1 MNPPKKCI
9 AIRSGALLALLLASQ
24 LAVAV
29 PAGVVSDST
38 GPLLA
43 KSASGS
49 IKVLAVGST
58 VEPLDT
64 LISRPGVYARVTLT
78 DHSDLALGPD
88 TELVIENYSFHDRG
102 SQADTKAVLAD
113 ASGSQADTAVLH
125 LSKGSVRISSGS
137 LGTRETDT
145 FTLAAGTATINIHHS
160 VFIATYIEGVQGQSA
175 RRDVDSPRP
184 VDGAASVKGALSLGG
199 AASAKGWVPIEGTL
213 MPAMARSTGSRMYV
227 RVAANLTR
235 PTQPLELTDSP
246 LRLAQIAPPPAPTT
260 PNSGGLAPGL
270 YVQVIDGQINLSNP
284 SGTQNFAAGQ
294 FGFTASIKQPPVIL
308 PANPGMQFTPPP
320 AFSASTASAQGTVD
334 AKSGSVDCVVR

>member
-9 AIRSGALLALLLASQ
+9 AIKSGALLALLLASQ
-24 LAVAV
+24 LVVAE

-49 IKVLAVGST
+49 IKVLAVGSR

-88 TELVIENYSFHDRG
+88 TELLIENYSFHDRG
-102 SQADTKAVLAD
+102 SQADTKGALAD
-113 ASGSQADTAVLH
+113 ANGSQADTAVLR
-125 LSKGSVRISSGS
+125 LSKGSVRISSGT

-145 FTLAAGTATINIHHS
+145 FTLAAGPGTINIHHS
-160 VFIATYIEGVQGQSA
+160 VFIATYIDGAQDQSA

-184 VDGAASVKGALSLGG
+184 VDGAASAEG
-199 AASAKGWVPIEGTL
+199 AAPIEGPPL
-213 MPAMARSTGSRMYV
+213 PAMALSTGSRMYV
-227 RVAANLTR
+227 RVAAVSAR
-235 PTQPLELTDSP
+235 PTQPLEITDSP
-246 LRLAQIAPPPAPTT
+246 LRLAQITPPAATA

-284 SGTQNFAAGQ
+284 SGSQSFAAGQ
-294 FGFTASIKQPPVIL
+294 FGFTASIKQPPVIV
-308 PANPGMQFTPPP
+308 PANPAIQFTPPP
-320 AFSASTASAQGTVD
+320 AFSAPPAAAQTAAG
-334 AKSGSVDCVVR
+334 AKSGNVDCVVR